1 MLDLIHDAIEA
12 IRQGKIIIVVDDEHR
27 ENEGDFVCAAE
38 KITPEIINFMSI
50 HGRGLICAPLT
61 EDRCQEL
68 ELELMVGKNTSHYD
82 TPFTISVDLIGHGCT
97 TGISASDRFKT
108 IQALVNPST
117 TPEDLGRPGHIFPL
131 KAKNGGV
138 LRRAGH
144 TEAAIDL
151 PRLAGLAPAGVLVEI
166 MNEDGTMARLPD
178 LRKVADRFGLK
189 LVSIQ
194 DLIQYRLQ
202 HDSLIRREVSVP
214 LDSKYGDLQ
223 LYAYTQLLTNEVHL
237 AFVKGHWGSD
247 EIVTV
252 RVHSSNLFEDIFGT
266 FINNQFNV
274 LQRSLEILN
283 QEEKGVILY
292 MNQEG
297 LGSNILER
305 LKDYQKRKENQDEQS
320 ISALGV
326 KMDKRDY
333 GIGAQIL
340 RDLGV
345 NKIKLI
351 TNHPVKRAG
360 LQGYGLEIVDHVPLK
375 G

>member
-1 MLDLIHDAIEA
+1 MLDSIPEA
-12 IRQGKIIIVVDDEHR
+12 IKDIQDGKIIVVVDDENR

-38 KITPEIINFMSI
+38 KITPEIVNFMST
-50 HGRGLICAPLT
+50 HGRGLICVPLD
-61 EDRCQEL
+61 ENRCEEL
-68 ELELMVGKNTSHYD
+68 ELELMVGRNTSHYD
-82 TPFTISVDLIGHGCT
+82 TPFTVSVDLIGHGCT
-97 TGISASDRFKT
+97 TGISASDRSKT
-108 IQALVNPST
+108 IQALVNPET
-117 TPEDLGRPGHIFPL
+117 HPDDLARPGHIFPL

-151 PRLAGLAPAGVLVEI
+151 PRLAGLSSAGVLVEI
-166 MNEDGTMARLPD
+166 MNEDGSMARLPD
-178 LRKVADRFGLK
+178 LRKVADHFDLK

-214 LDSKYGDLQ
+214 LDSIYGHLQ
-223 LYAYTQLLTNEVHL
+223 LYAFTQLSTNEVHL
-237 AFVKGHWGSD
+237 AFVKGRWNSD
-247 EIVTV
+247 EVVTV

-266 FINNQFNV
+266 IMNNQFNV
-274 LQRSLEILN
+274 LQRSLEILD
-283 QEEKGVILY
+283 QQEKGVIIY

-297 LGSNILER
+297 LGSNILDR
-305 LKDYQKRKENQDEQS
+305 LKEYQKKRDENERKT
-320 ISALGV
+320 ISALGL

-360 LQGYGLEIVDHVPLK
+360 LQGYGLEIVDHIPLRN
-375 G
+375 

>member
-1 MLDLIHDAIEA
+1 MLDSIPSAIEA
-12 IRQGKIIIVVDDEHR
+12 IKQGEIIVVVDDENR

-38 KITPEIINFMSI
+38 KVTPQIVNFMTI
-50 HGRGLICAPLT
+50 HGRGLICVPLT
-61 EDRCQEL
+61 EDRCNQL
-68 ELELMVGKNTSHYD
+68 ELELMVGRNTSHYE

-97 TGISASDRFKT
+97 TGISATDRSKT
-108 IQALVNPST
+108 IQALVNTATHPD
-117 TPEDLGRPGHIFPL
+117 DLARPGHIFPL

-151 PRLAGLAPAGVLVEI
+151 PRLAGLLPAGVLVEI
-166 MNEDGTMARLPD
+166 MNEDGSMARLPD
-178 LRKVADRFGLK
+178 LRIVADRFNLK
-189 LVSIQ
+189 LISIQ

-202 HDSLIRREVSVP
+202 HDSLIRREASVP
-214 LDSKYGDLQ
+214 LQSTYGHLQ
-223 LYAYTQLLTNEVHL
+223 LYAYTQLSTNEVHL
-237 AFVKGHWGSD
+237 AFVKGKWQND
-247 EIVTV
+247 EVITV

-266 FINNQFNV
+266 LMSDQFNV
-274 LQRSLEILN
+274 LKRSLEILD
-283 QEEKGVILY
+283 QQEKGVILY

-297 LGSNILER
+297 IGSNILDR
-305 LKDYQKRKENQDEQS
+305 LKEFQKNREGEERKS
-320 ISALGV
+320 ISALGI

-340 RDLGV
+340 RDLNV

-360 LQGYGLEIVDHVPLK
+360 LQGYGLEIVDHIPLRN
-375 G
+375 

>member
-1 MLDLIHDAIEA
+1 MLDTIQDAIEA
-12 IRQGKIIIVVDDEHR
+12 IRQGDIIIVVDDEQR
-27 ENEGDFVCAAE
+27 ENEGDFICAAE
-38 KITPEIINFMSI
+38 KITPEIVNFMST
-50 HGRGLICAPLT
+50 HGRGLICAPIT
-61 EDRCQEL
+61 EDRCEAL
-68 ELELMVGKNTSHYD
+68 ELEEMVGRNTSHYD

-97 TGISASDRFKT
+97 TGISASDRSKT
-108 IQALVNPST
+108 IQALVNSETKPD
-117 TPEDLGRPGHIFPL
+117 DLARPGHIFPL

-138 LRRAGH
+138 LRRTGH

-166 MNEDGTMARLPD
+166 MNEDGSMARLPD
-178 LRKVADRFGLK
+178 LRKVADRFQLK
-189 LVSIQ
+189 LISIQ
-194 DLIQYRLQ
+194 ELIQYRLQ

-214 LDSKYGDLQ
+214 LDSIYGQLQ
-223 LYAYTQLLTNEVHL
+223 LYAYTQITTNEVHL
-237 AFVKGHWGSD
+237 AFVKGHWGT
-247 EIVTV
+247 EETVTV

-266 FINNQFNV
+266 FMNNQFSV

-297 LGSNILER
+297 VGSNILDR
-305 LKDYQKRKENQDEQS
+305 LKEYQKRRDENDSES

-326 KMDKRDY
+326 KMDRRDY

-345 NKIKLI
+345 HKIKLI

-360 LQGYGLEIVDHVPLK
+360 LHGYGLEIVDHIPLSS
-375 G
+375 

>member
-1 MLDLIHDAIEA
+1 MLDTIQDAIEA

-38 KITPEIINFMSI
+38 KITPEIVNFMSI
-50 HGRGLICAPLT
+50 HGRGLICTPLT
-61 EDRCQEL
+61 EERCDEL
-68 ELELMVGKNTSHYD
+68 ELELMVGRNTSHYD

-97 TGISASDRFKT
+97 TGISASDRSKT
-108 IQALVNPST
+108 IKALVDT
-117 TPEDLGRPGHIFPL
+117 TTKPDDLARPGHIFPL

-166 MNEDGTMARLPD
+166 MNEDGSMARLKD
-178 LRKVADRFGLK
+178 LRKVADRFNLK
-189 LVSIQ
+189 LISIQ

-202 HDSLIRREVSVP
+202 HDSLIRREVTVP
-214 LDSKYGDLQ
+214 LDSKFGQLQ
-223 LYAYTQLLTNEVHL
+223 LYAYTQLSTDEVHL

-266 FINNQFNV
+266 FMNNQFNV
-274 LQRSLEILN
+274 LQRSLEILDK
-283 QEEKGVILY
+283 EEKGVILY

-305 LKDYQKRKENQDEQS
+305 LKEYQKRKEENDKDS

-340 RDLGV
+340 RDLGI

-351 TNHPVKRAG
+351 TNRPVKRAG
-360 LQGYGLEIVDHVPLK
+360 LHGYGLEIVDHIPLK